1 LIAAAAINESEYLQ
15 VRKRGIQLV
24 ILADLRDRK
33 QIRALPGVDE
43 YPTTV
48 LIAHS
53 KWLEEHPATARALAR
68 AIRHTVQWLQTHTA
82 SEVVRK
88 LPPRYRSDAE
98 TDTAAVATVLPLS
111 SSTGAMPREG
121 ADAVRRLVAGS
132 VEKVRTSTFDLA
144 TLYTNEYLS
153 R

>member
-1 LIAAAAINESEYLQ
+1 
-15 VRKRGIQLV
+15 
-24 ILADLRDRK
+24 
-33 QIRALPGVDE
+33 
-43 YPTTV
+43 
-48 LIAHS
+48 
-53 KWLEEHPATARALAR
+53 
-68 AIRHTVQWLQTHTA
+68 
-82 SEVVRK
+82 VVRK

-98 TDTAAVATVLPLS
+98 TDTAAVATVLPLF